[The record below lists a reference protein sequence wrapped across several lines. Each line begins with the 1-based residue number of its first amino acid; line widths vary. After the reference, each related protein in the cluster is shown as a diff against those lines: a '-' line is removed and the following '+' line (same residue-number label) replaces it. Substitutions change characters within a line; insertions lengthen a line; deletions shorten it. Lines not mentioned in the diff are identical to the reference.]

1 METVDVKSSE
11 YFDFNKENNE
21 KYPNFEVGD
30 HVKISKYKIHML
42 LVMWTVKK
50 LLERFMKKNCKKQ
63 TKKKSKRI

>member
-1 METVDVKSSE
+1 METVDVKSSA

-30 HVKISKYKIHML
+30 HVKISKYKNHML

-63 TKKKSKRI
+63 KKKSKRI